1 MRTEGCA
8 FFVERCFLESV
19 KDQALKKRKIR
30 RKIHIEWSKKPSLYE
45 KDRIGNRRKR
55 FRKKEVIMKKLWA
68 LVLAWAMLL
77 TVLPFGVLAKSAD
90 VAENEYG
97 TPLVRDVGESENFSR
112 GG

>member
-1 MRTEGCA
+1 
-8 FFVERCFLESV
+8 
-19 KDQALKKRKIR
+19 
-30 RKIHIEWSKKPSLYE
+30 
-45 KDRIGNRRKR
+45 
-55 FRKKEVIMKKLWA
+55 MKKLWA